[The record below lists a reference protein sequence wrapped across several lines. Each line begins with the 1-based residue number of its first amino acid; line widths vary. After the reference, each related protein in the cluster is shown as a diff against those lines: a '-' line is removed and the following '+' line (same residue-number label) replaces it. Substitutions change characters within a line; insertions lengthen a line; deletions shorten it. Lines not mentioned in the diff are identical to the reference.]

1 MTAIAGFRI
10 GRVGI
15 SARKISAQRSV
26 NSAVSARA
34 MSGMAE
40 DSAAAPDI
48 GVLRLPSGIGV
59 HRARRALSGDV
70 SFALPRARSA
80 VVDHLSLDIRRQLL
94 CVQLQVT
101 LNG

>member
-1 MTAIAGFRI
+1 
-10 GRVGI
+10 
-15 SARKISAQRSV
+15 
-26 NSAVSARA
+26 

-48 GVLRLPSGIGV
+48 GVLRLPRGIGV
-59 HRARRALSGDV
+59 HRARRALSGAV
-70 SFALPRARSA
+70 SFTLPRARIA